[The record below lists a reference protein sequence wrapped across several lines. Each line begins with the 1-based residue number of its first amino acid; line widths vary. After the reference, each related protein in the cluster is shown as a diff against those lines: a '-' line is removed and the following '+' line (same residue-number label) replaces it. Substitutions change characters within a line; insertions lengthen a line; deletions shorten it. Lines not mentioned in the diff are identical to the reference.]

1 MIKYL
6 KNIFLIIILLQ
17 TVSCTKQEVIKE
29 VDDDFELTFT
39 QIYNL
44 KMGATIDTILW
55 KPTFFESK
63 IDSIGGYTIQGTQ
76 FIRKGLKDTL
86 FHIISLDFIFPVE
99 LAVDTMKNGDDFFGF
114 YILDDNIVTTNEK
127 QFTAE
132 PTGIINIDS
141 INLEQK
147 YVSGKFNFIGNFKT
161 LQNVDLKKNISNGT
175 FSFNYK

>member
-1 MIKYL
+1 MKVLFLQIL
-6 KNIFLIIILLQ
+6 ISIFFIA
-17 TVSCTKQEVIKE
+17 SCTKQEDIIE
-29 VDDDFELTFT
+29 VDDDFQLSFS

-44 KMGATIDTILW
+44 KMGATINDTLLW
-55 KPTFFESK
+55 KPTFFEAK
-63 IDSIGGYTIQGTQ
+63 IDSSGGYTIQGTQ

-86 FHIISLDFIFPVE
+86 FHIISLDFVFPVE
-99 LAVDTMKNGDDFFGF
+99 LAIDTMKNGDDFWGF

-175 FSFNYK
+175 FRFNYK